1 MKDMKKAL
9 LLFCIALLLCQA
21 GCTRVPQDKEYVI
34 LKTIEENPEEYYS
47 IFGLNK
53 GLELIRVFG
62 KDGTVLETNI
72 VKKVE
77 AAEYE
82 TENGFLRVQVE
93 WEDGTR
99 QSWFY
104 DIEGCR
110 RSKGFPADA
119 EYIGEN
125 LVRYTKENADG
136 AAETITAN
144 IYTGEVQ
151 K

>member
-1 MKDMKKAL
+1 MKKAL

-62 KDGTVLETNI
+62 KDGTVLETSI

-77 AAEYE
+77 AADYE
-82 TENGFLRVQVE
+82 TESVFLRVKVE
-93 WEDGTR
+93 W
-99 QSWFY
+99 
-104 DIEGCR
+104 
-110 RSKGFPADA
+110 
-119 EYIGEN
+119 
-125 LVRYTKENADG
+125 
-136 AAETITAN
+136 
-144 IYTGEVQ
+144 
-151 K
+151 

>member
-34 LKTIEENPEEYYS
+34 LNTIEENPEEYYS

-62 KDGTVLETNI
+62 KDGTVLETSI

-77 AAEYE
+77 AADYD
-82 TENGFLRVQVE
+82 TESGFLRVQVE
-93 WEDGTR
+93 WEDGAR

-110 RSKGFPADA
+110 SSKGFPAAA
-119 EYIGEN
+119 EYIGDN
-125 LVRYTKENADG
+125 LVRYTKENTDGVPETVTAD
-136 AAETITAN
+136 
-144 IYTGEVQ
+144 IYTGEIQ
-151 K
+151 E

>member
-1 MKDMKKAL
+1 MKKAL
-9 LLFCIALLLCQA
+9 LLFCIALLLYQA

-34 LKTIEENPEEYYS
+34 LNTIEENPEEYYS

-62 KDGTVLETNI
+62 KDGTVLETSI

-77 AAEYE
+77 AADYD
-82 TENGFLRVQVE
+82 TESGFLRVQVE
-93 WEDGTR
+93 WEDGAR

-110 RSKGFPADA
+110 SSKGFPADA
-119 EYIGEN
+119 EYIGDN
-125 LVRYTKENADG
+125 LVRYTKENTDGVPETVTAD
-136 AAETITAN
+136 
-144 IYTGEVQ
+144 IYTGEIQ
-151 K
+151 E